1 MAWLRLIRWPNLL
14 IIALTQFAAWWCVI
28 WPSHKPEVLSPLNFL
43 LLCLSTVLIAAGGY
57 IINDYFDI
65 RIDVINKPDKVILER
80 DIPRRLAIIVHS
92 VLNVLA
98 IVIASLVALPAGHPE
113 WLLLQVLCSF
123 MLWRYSTAWK
133 RQFVIGNLI
142 VALMTALTVLVLI
155 VYEPAL
161 CRLLSAPA
169 LMYRSKFFWIINPV
183 YILSGFA
190 FFAFTLTWM
199 REIVKDMEDFKGD
212 AAEGCVTMP
221 IKWGL
226 LRSSRFVQMLAVIT
240 LLVLAYSSYRIWS
253 LDLHDLD
260 LVLYINIVM
269 IPALLIW
276 MFRLPRKA
284 TMRHYHQSSRQLKLI
299 MVLGVIALLVYH
311 Y

>member
-1 MAWLRLIRWPNLL
+1 MAWLRLIRWPNLI

-28 WPSHKPEVLSPLNFL
+28 WPFQKPEVLTPLNFL
-43 LLCLSTVLIAAGGY
+43 LICLSTILIAAGGY

-92 VLNVLA
+92 VLTVVALLLA
-98 IVIASLVALPAGHPE
+98 AFVALPAGHPE
-113 WLLLQVLCSF
+113 WLLVQVLCSI
-123 MLWRYSTAWK
+123 MLWRYSTTWK

-142 VALMTALTVLVLI
+142 VAVMTALTVLVLI
-155 VYEPAL
+155 VYEPSIFKL
-161 CRLLSAPA
+161 RSAPA
-169 LMYRSKFFWIINPV
+169 LMYKGKFFWIINPV
-183 YILSGFA
+183 YVLFGFA

-212 AAEGCVTMP
+212 EAEGCITMP

-253 LDLHDLD
+253 LDFHDLD
-260 LVLYINIVM
+260 LVLYINLVM
-269 IPALLIW
+269 IPALSVW
-276 MFRLPRKA
+276 AFRLPAKA
-284 TMRHYHQSSRQLKLI
+284 TMQHYHQSSRQLKLI

-311 Y
+311 F